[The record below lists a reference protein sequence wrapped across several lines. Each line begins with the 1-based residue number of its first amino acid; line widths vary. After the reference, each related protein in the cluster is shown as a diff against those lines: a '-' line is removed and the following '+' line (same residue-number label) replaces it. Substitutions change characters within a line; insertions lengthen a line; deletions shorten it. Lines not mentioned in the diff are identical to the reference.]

1 MSDLRPEEN
10 YDPPGENSFR
20 DFLSLFDSLA
30 SLWVMRYYLLADK
43 TDQK

>member
-10 YDPPGENSFR
+10 YDPPGENPDEFS
-20 DFLSLFDSLA
+20 LSLFDSLA

-43 TDQK
+43 TDKK